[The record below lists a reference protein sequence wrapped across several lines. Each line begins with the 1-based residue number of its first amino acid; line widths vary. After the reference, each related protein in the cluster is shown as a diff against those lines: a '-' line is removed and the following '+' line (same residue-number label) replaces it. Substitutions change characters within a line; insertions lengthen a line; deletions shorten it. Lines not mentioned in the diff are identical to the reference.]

1 MDKEL
6 RWSPFLVY
14 VDNKHY
20 APGLRDDSLAHE
32 DYTKGIHISVPKH
45 VGLLLDKHF
54 EYNGERMKVVH
65 IQDCVHHDDHHYV
78 FAKIRE

>member
-1 MDKEL
+1 MNKL

-20 APGLRDDSLAHE
+20 APGLRDDSLAHD

-45 VGLLLDKHF
+45 VGLLLGKAF
-54 EYNGERMKVVH
+54 
-65 IQDCVHHDDHHYV
+65 
-78 FAKIRE
+78 